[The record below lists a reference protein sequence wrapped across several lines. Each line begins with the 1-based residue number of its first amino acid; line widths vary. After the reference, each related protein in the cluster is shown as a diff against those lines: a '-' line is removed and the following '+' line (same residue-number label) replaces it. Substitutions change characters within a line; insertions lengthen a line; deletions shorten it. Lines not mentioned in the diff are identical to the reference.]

1 MRDTLIGMT
10 GAFMIQNEHE
20 SAISFCDQ
28 GCLSVYS
35 FYVDISPLMGKKLK
49 PNPNAC
55 FYCISCGRRIFK
67 TIDCII
73 HDDKCPD
80 WLWYSSLPIMTD
92 FLDVVEAE
100 IGTRD
105 ISQVIYNVADR
116 IARKNQLISGTDLA
130 LMTMDLLP

>member
-1 MRDTLIGMT
+1 
-10 GAFMIQNEHE
+10 
-20 SAISFCDQ
+20 
-28 GCLSVYS
+28 
-35 FYVDISPLMGKKLK
+35 
-49 PNPNAC
+49 
-55 FYCISCGRRIFK
+55 
-67 TIDCII
+67 
-73 HDDKCPD
+73 
-80 WLWYSSLPIMTD
+80 MTD

>member
-1 MRDTLIGMT
+1 
-10 GAFMIQNEHE
+10 
-20 SAISFCDQ
+20 
-28 GCLSVYS
+28 
-35 FYVDISPLMGKKLK
+35 MGKKLK

-116 IARKNQLISGTDLA
+116 IARKNTLISGTDLA